1 MYVLFRKPVL
11 LLSGFPLKGE
21 ETHPSQLNSIWAFQ
35 LWLSPN
41 SSSQALSYT
50 HTPLGSWAKLD
61 IEQPLGICGA
71 HLWDLSED

>member
-21 ETHPSQLNSIWAFQ
+21 ETNPSQLNSIWAFQ

-41 SSSQALSYT
+41 SSQALSYT
-50 HTPLGSWAKLD
+50 DTYTHT
-61 IEQPLGICGA
+61 
-71 HLWDLSED
+71 HLWAPGLSLI